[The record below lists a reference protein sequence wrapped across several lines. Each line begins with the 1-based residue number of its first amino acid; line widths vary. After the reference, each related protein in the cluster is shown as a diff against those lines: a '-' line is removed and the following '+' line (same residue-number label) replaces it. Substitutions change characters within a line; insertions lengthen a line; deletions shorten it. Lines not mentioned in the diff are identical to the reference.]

1 MRLCLIKTSIGMN
14 FKYIELDNI
23 KKEEN
28 TTNKRAH
35 INNLKLTLN
44 EIAKSDMQFPFKGNT
59 DLFQGGN

>member
-1 MRLCLIKTSIGMN
+1 MN